1 MKPVEKEDQME
12 IDDRNFDERIG
23 WRQALGY
30 KHDVKGWQTLWIRYA
45 TDHDIKSKEQS
56 GKDSKFYQY

>member
-1 MKPVEKEDQME
+1 ME

-45 TDHDIKSKEQS
+45 TDLDVKSKEQS